1 MRSDDHLSD
10 DLLIRA
16 IDDELPEPEAAM
28 TASHLSGCKECRQR
42 YGRWTLL
49 SRELESLVTGTAVT
63 ASREERESLSK
74 GLEWRERKIAA
85 TRSPEKVL
93 QRFGWGMAIAATLAI
108 GVILTSYFKN
118 TAGSVHPALTT
129 SQNSATFNVDG
140 EAFVPVPYS
149 NSSLP
154 LDAPHIVQMR
164 VPVSSLL
171 AAGVDFGPI
180 SSDVARN
187 DGSVAADVLLGMDGQ
202 PLGVHVTGT
211 E

>member
-10 DLLIRA
+10 DLLIQA
-16 IDDELPEPEAAM
+16 IDDELPEPEAAV
-28 TASHLSGCKECRQR
+28 TALHLSGCEECRQR
-42 YGRWTLL
+42 YHGLALL
-49 SRELESLVTGTAVT
+49 SQELESVVASTAVN
-63 ASREERESLSK
+63 ASREERESLSHA
-74 GLEWRERKIAA
+74 LESRELKIADA
-85 TRSPEKVL
+85 RSPGKVL

-108 GVILTSYFKN
+108 GVMLAPHFKN
-118 TAGSVHPALTT
+118 AAGSANLAVTA
-129 SQNSATFNVDG
+129 SQNSGTFNVDG

-180 SSDVARN
+180 SSDLARN
-187 DGSVAADVLLGMDGQ
+187 DDSVAADVLLGMDGQ